1 MGMNNIDGEHF
12 RDLVVI
18 PGVGLSTANL
28 PIPRHFAISN
38 SRSSQFRHN
47 SSSSRH
53 PTSEAYL
60 EWPAA
65 GDPSLSTDLLLR
77 AVSVT
82 HLY

>member
-1 MGMNNIDGEHF
+1 MGKNNIDGEHF

-28 PIPRHFAISN
+28 PIPGHFAVGK
-38 SRSSQFRHN
+38 SRYSQSCHN

-60 EWPAA
+60 E
-65 GDPSLSTDLLLR
+65 
-77 AVSVT
+77 
-82 HLY
+82 